1 MWIRCESKRSC
12 RIHDWFAKIEIT
24 FHFDRRIMQPLQ
36 GIRVLDLSRV
46 LAGPYCTMVL
56 GDLGADV
63 IKVEPPEGDET
74 RGWGPPFVEGE
85 SAYYLCVNHNK
96 RGVVIN
102 LKTDEGKQILCD
114 LALRS
119 DVLVENFRPG
129 TLEKFGLDFETLHE
143 LNPKLIY
150 CSITGFGQIGSMKG
164 KPGYDFMIQALGG
177 LMSITGEPEGEPMKT
192 GVAVVDL
199 FAGQN
204 AIIAILAALQARTLT
219 GRGQHLDISLF
230 DSQLGWLANVA
241 SNYLISGKLP
251 KRHGNAH
258 ANIVPYQSFQASD
271 GWFAIAVGNDRQFV
285 RLCEMLNK
293 SEIALD
299 EKFAT
304 NSARVQNRDELIS
317 LLISIFITRN
327 TNEWLSALEK
337 AEIPCGPI
345 QNFEQV
351 FSMPIVKEREMLVKM
366 DHPTI
371 GELPLVGSPLKMSDT
386 PVEYRLPP
394 PLMGEHTE
402 DVLRELGFSIIKRD
416 YN

>member
-1 MWIRCESKRSC
+1 
-12 RIHDWFAKIEIT
+12 
-24 FHFDRRIMQPLQ
+24 MQPLQ

-46 LAGPYCTMVL
+46 LAGPYCTMDL
-56 GDLGADV
+56 GELGADV

-74 RGWGPPFVEGE
+74 RGWGPPFAEGE
-85 SAYYLCVNHNK
+85 SAYYLCVNRNK
-96 RGVVIN
+96 RGMVVN
-102 LKTDEGKQILCD
+102 LKTDEGCVILRKLVKQ
-114 LALRS
+114 S

-129 TLEKFGLDFETLHE
+129 ILEKFGLDYESAHA
-143 LNPKLIY
+143 LNPRLIY
-150 CSITGFGQIGSMKG
+150 CSITGFGQTGSMRD

-177 LMSITGEPEGEPMKT
+177 LMSITGVPDGEPMKT

-204 AIIAILAALQARTLT
+204 AIIAILAALQARAMT
-219 GRGQHLDISLF
+219 GRGQHLDIALF

-258 ANIVPYQSFQASD
+258 PNIVPYQSFQASD

-285 RLCEMLNK
+285 RLCEMLEK
-293 SEIALD
+293 PEFAVD
-299 EKFAT
+299 ERFAA
-304 NSARVQNRDELIS
+304 NSGRVQNRDELIA
-317 LLISIFITRN
+317 LLKSIFVTRSAS
-327 TNEWLSALEK
+327 EWLSLLEQ

-345 QNFEQV
+345 NNFEQV
-351 FSMPIVKEREMLVKM
+351 FSMPTVQEREMLVKM
-366 DHPTI
+366 NHPTI

-386 PVEYRLPP
+386 PVEYRLHP

-402 DVLRELGFSIIKRD
+402 DVLRELGGGGIP
-416 YN
+416 

>member
-1 MWIRCESKRSC
+1 
-12 RIHDWFAKIEIT
+12 
-24 FHFDRRIMQPLQ
+24 MQPLQ

-74 RGWGPPFVEGE
+74 RGWGPPFAGGE
-85 SAYYLCVNHNK
+85 SAYYLCVNRNK
-96 RGVVIN
+96 RGIVIN
-102 LKTDEGKQILCD
+102 LKTDEGKKILRD

-129 TLEKFGLDFETLHE
+129 TLEKFGLDFTTLHE
-143 LNPKLIY
+143 INPKLIY
-150 CSITGFGQIGSMKG
+150 CSITGFGQTGSMKD

-271 GWFAIAVGNDRQFV
+271 GWFAIAVGNDKQFV
-285 RLCEMLNK
+285 RLCEMLGK
-293 SEIALD
+293 PEIAAD

-304 NSARVQNRDELIS
+304 NSGRVRNRVEIIP
-317 LLISIFITRN
+317 LLASIFKDASVF
-327 TNEWLSALEK
+327 EWLTKLNE

-351 FSMPIVKEREMLVKM
+351 FSMPTVKEREMLVKM

-371 GELPLVGSPLKMSDT
+371 GKLPLVGSPLKMSDT
-386 PVEYRLPP
+386 PVQYRLHQ
-394 PLMGEHTE
+394 PLMGEHTQE
-402 DVLRELGFSIIKRD
+402 VLRELKAE
-416 YN
+416 

>member
-1 MWIRCESKRSC
+1 
-12 RIHDWFAKIEIT
+12 
-24 FHFDRRIMQPLQ
+24 MQPLQ

-85 SAYYLCVNHNK
+85 SAYYLCVNRNK
-96 RGVVIN
+96 RGIVIN
-102 LKTDEGKQILCD
+102 LKTDEGKKVLRD
-114 LALRS
+114 LALQS
-119 DVLVENFRPG
+119 DVLVENFRVG
-129 TLEKFGLDFETLHE
+129 TLEKFGLDFATLHE
-143 LNPKLIY
+143 LNPELIY
-150 CSITGFGQIGSMKG
+150 CSITGFGQTGSMKD

-177 LMSITGEPEGEPMKT
+177 LMSITGVPDGEPMKT

-271 GWFAIAVGNDRQFV
+271 GWFSIAVGNDKQFGA
-285 RLCEMLNK
+285 LCKVIGK
-293 SEIALD
+293 SELVSD
-299 EKFAT
+299 PRFAK
-304 NSARVQNRDELIS
+304 NSGRVENRAEIIS
-317 LLISIFITRN
+317 LLASIFKNASIS
-327 TNEWLSALEK
+327 EWLTKLDE

-351 FSMPIVKEREMLVKM
+351 FSMPTVKEREMLVKM

-386 PVEYRLPP
+386 PVEYRLHP

-402 DVLRELGFSIIKRD
+402 DVLRELKAE
-416 YN
+416 

>member
-1 MWIRCESKRSC
+1 
-12 RIHDWFAKIEIT
+12 
-24 FHFDRRIMQPLQ
+24 MQPLQ

-74 RGWGPPFVEGE
+74 RAWGPPFAEGE
-85 SAYYLCVNHNK
+85 SAYYLCVNRNK
-96 RGVVIN
+96 RGIVIN
-102 LKTDEGKQILCD
+102 LKSDEGKKVLRD
-114 LALRS
+114 LALQS

-150 CSITGFGQIGSMKG
+150 CSITGFGQTGSMRD

-204 AIIAILAALQARTLT
+204 AVIAILAALQARTLS
-219 GRGQHLDISLF
+219 GQGQRIDISLF

-241 SNYLISGKLP
+241 SNYLISGNLP

-271 GWFAIAVGNDRQFV
+271 GWFAIAVGNDRQFA
-285 RLCEMLNK
+285 RLCGVIGY
-293 SEIALD
+293 SELEIDPRFLKNSDRVENREILIPLLVSIFKTASVSEWLKKLD
-299 EKFAT
+299 E
-304 NSARVQNRDELIS
+304 
-317 LLISIFITRN
+317 
-327 TNEWLSALEK
+327 
-337 AEIPCGPI
+337 AEIPCGAI
-345 QNFEQV
+345 NNFEQV
-351 FSMPIVKEREMLVKM
+351 FSMPNVKEREMLVTM
-366 DHPTI
+366 NHPTI

-394 PLMGEHTE
+394 PLMGQHTE
-402 DVLRELGFSIIKRD
+402 EVLKELGYAKLE
-416 YN
+416 

>member
-1 MWIRCESKRSC
+1 
-12 RIHDWFAKIEIT
+12 
-24 FHFDRRIMQPLQ
+24 MQPLK

-56 GDLGADV
+56 GDLGAEV

-74 RGWGPPFVEGE
+74 RGWGPPFAGGE
-85 SAYYLCVNHNK
+85 SAYYLCVNRNK
-96 RGVVIN
+96 RDIVIN
-102 LKTDEGKQILCD
+102 LKTDEGKSILRE
-114 LALRS
+114 LARQS

-129 TLEKFGLDFETLHE
+129 TLEKFGLDFETLHR
-143 LNPKLIY
+143 LNPRLIY
-150 CSITGFGQIGSMKG
+150 CSITGFGQTGSMKD
-164 KPGYDFMIQALGG
+164 KPGYDFMIQASGG
-177 LMSITGEPEGEPMKT
+177 LMSITGEPDGEPMKT

-271 GWFAIAVGNDRQFV
+271 GWFAIAVGNDKQFV
-285 RLCEMLNK
+285 RLCEMLGK
-293 SEIALD
+293 PEIAAD
-299 EKFAT
+299 EKFAM
-304 NSARVQNRDELIS
+304 NSGRVQNRAEIIS
-317 LLISIFITRN
+317 LLSSIFKKASVS
-327 TNEWLSALEK
+327 EWLKKLDK

-351 FSMPIVKEREMLVKM
+351 FSMPTVKEREMLVKM

-371 GELPLVGSPLKMSDT
+371 GEIPLVGSPLKMSDT
-386 PVEYRLPP
+386 PVEYRLHP
-394 PLMGEHTE
+394 PLMGEHS
-402 DVLRELGFSIIKRD
+402 DQVLRKLGYLDDGRD
-416 YN
+416 E

>member
-1 MWIRCESKRSC
+1 
-12 RIHDWFAKIEIT
+12 
-24 FHFDRRIMQPLQ
+24 MQPLQ

-74 RGWGPPFVEGE
+74 RAWGPPFAEGE
-85 SAYYLCVNHNK
+85 SAYYLCVNRNK
-96 RGVVIN
+96 RGIVIN
-102 LKTDEGKQILCD
+102 LKTDEGKKILRD
-114 LALRS
+114 LALQS

-129 TLEKFGLDFETLHE
+129 TLEKFGLDFATLHE

-150 CSITGFGQIGSMKG
+150 CSITGFGQTGSMRD
-164 KPGYDFMIQALGG
+164 KPGYDFMIQAQGG
-177 LMSITGEPEGEPMKT
+177 LMSITGEPEGVPMKT

-199 FAGQN
+199 FAGQS
-204 AIIAILAALQARTLT
+204 AIIAILAGLQARTLT
-219 GRGQHLDISLF
+219 GRGQHLDIALF

-258 ANIVPYQSFQASD
+258 PNIVPYQSFQASD

-285 RLCEMLNK
+285 RLCEMLGK
-293 SEIALD
+293 PELGSD
-299 EKFAT
+299 ERFAT
-304 NSARVQNRDELIS
+304 NSARVQNRAEIIEILT
-317 LLISIFITRN
+317 SIFRT
-327 TNEWLSALEK
+327 ESVSAWLRKLDE

-345 QNFEQV
+345 NNFEQV
-351 FSMPIVKEREMLVKM
+351 FSMPNVQEREMLVKM
-366 DHPTI
+366 NHPTI

-402 DVLRELGFSIIKRD
+402 EVVRELRYGKNRND
-416 YN
+416 ERR

>member
-1 MWIRCESKRSC
+1 
-12 RIHDWFAKIEIT
+12 
-24 FHFDRRIMQPLQ
+24 MQPLQ

-74 RGWGPPFVEGE
+74 RGWGPPFAEGE
-85 SAYYLCVNHNK
+85 SAYYLCVNRNK
-96 RGVVIN
+96 RGIVIN
-102 LKTDEGKQILCD
+102 LKTDEGKKILRD
-114 LALRS
+114 LAVQS

-129 TLEKFGLDFETLHE
+129 TLEKFGLDFATLHE

-150 CSITGFGQIGSMKG
+150 CSITGFGQTGSMRD

-219 GRGQHLDISLF
+219 GRGQHLDIALF

-241 SNYLISGKLP
+241 SNHLISGKLP
-251 KRHGNAH
+251 KRYGNAH
-258 ANIVPYQSFQASD
+258 PNIVPYQSFQASD
-271 GWFAIAVGNDRQFV
+271 GWFAIAVGNDRQFA
-285 RLCEMLNK
+285 RLCEVIGN
-293 SEIALD
+293 SELEIDPRFLKNSDRVENRKILIPLLASIFKNASVSEWLTRLD
-299 EKFAT
+299 EA
-304 NSARVQNRDELIS
+304 Q
-317 LLISIFITRN
+317 
-327 TNEWLSALEK
+327 
-337 AEIPCGPI
+337 IPCGPI

-351 FSMPIVKEREMLVKM
+351 FSMPTVKEREMLVKM

-386 PVEYRLPP
+386 PVEYRLSP

-402 DVLRELGFSIIKRD
+402 EVLRELGRSV
-416 YN
+416 

>member
-1 MWIRCESKRSC
+1 
-12 RIHDWFAKIEIT
+12 
-24 FHFDRRIMQPLQ
+24 MQPLQ

-74 RGWGPPFVEGE
+74 RGWGPPFAEGE
-85 SAYYLCVNHNK
+85 SAYYLCVNRNK
-96 RGVVIN
+96 RDIVID
-102 LKTDEGKQILCD
+102 LKTDDGKRILRE
-114 LALRS
+114 LALQS

-143 LNPKLIY
+143 LHPRLIY
-150 CSITGFGQIGSMKG
+150 CSITGFGQTGSMKDR
-164 KPGYDFMIQALGG
+164 PGYDFMIQALGG

-204 AIIAILAALQARTLT
+204 AIIAILAALQARILT

-241 SNYLISGKLP
+241 SNYLISGNLP

-258 ANIVPYQSFQASD
+258 PNIVPYQSFQASD
-271 GWFAIAVGNDRQFV
+271 GWFAIAVGNDKQFEG
-285 RLCEMLNK
+285 LCGVIGKLELVT
-293 SEIALD
+293 D
-299 EKFAT
+299 QRFAK
-304 NSARVQNRDELIS
+304 NSGRVENRDELIPVLKS
-317 LLISIFITRN
+317 VFATRSVS
-327 TNEWLSALEK
+327 EWLDILEK

-345 QNFEQV
+345 NNFEQV
-351 FSMPIVKEREMLVKM
+351 FSMPTVKEREMLVKM
-366 DHPTI
+366 NHPTI
-371 GELPLVGSPLKMSDT
+371 GELSLVGSPLKMSDT
-386 PVEYRLPP
+386 PVVYRLPP

-402 DVLRELGFSIIKRD
+402 EVLRELGYGNHNGRIKNVR
-416 YN
+416 

>member
-1 MWIRCESKRSC
+1 
-12 RIHDWFAKIEIT
+12 
-24 FHFDRRIMQPLQ
+24 MQPLQ

-56 GDLGADV
+56 GDLGAEV

-74 RGWGPPFVEGE
+74 RGWGPPFAGGE
-85 SAYYLCVNHNK
+85 SAYYLCVNRNK
-96 RGVVIN
+96 RDVVIN
-102 LKTDEGKQILCD
+102 LKTDEGKTVLRE
-114 LALRS
+114 LAMQS

-129 TLEKFGLDFETLHE
+129 TLQKFGLDFETLHA

-150 CSITGFGQIGSMKG
+150 CSITGFGQTGSMKD
-164 KPGYDFMIQALGG
+164 KPGYDFMIQASGG

-204 AIIAILAALQARTLT
+204 AIIAILAALQARTL
-219 GRGQHLDISLF
+219 GGEGQHLDIALF

-258 ANIVPYQSFQASD
+258 ANIVPYQSFQARD
-271 GWFAIAVGNDRQFV
+271 GWFAIAVGNDRQFA
-285 RLCEMLNK
+285 RLCELLGK
-293 SEIALD
+293 PELGVD
-299 EKFAT
+299 EKFST
-304 NSARVQNRDELIS
+304 NSARVQNREEIIAILAG
-317 LLISIFITRN
+317 IFKTASVS
-327 TNEWLSALEK
+327 EWLQKLDE

-345 QNFEQV
+345 NNFEQV
-351 FSMPIVKEREMLVKM
+351 FSMPQVKEREMLVKM
-366 DHPTI
+366 NHPTI
-371 GELPLVGSPLKMSDT
+371 GELPLVGSPLKMSAT

-402 DVLRELGFSIIKRD
+402 EILRELELGKNSRHE
-416 YN
+416 

>member
-1 MWIRCESKRSC
+1 
-12 RIHDWFAKIEIT
+12 
-24 FHFDRRIMQPLQ
+24 MQSLQ

-56 GDLGADV
+56 GDLGAEV

-74 RGWGPPFVEGE
+74 RGWGPPFAEGQ
-85 SAYYLCVNHNK
+85 SAYYLCVNRNK
-96 RGVVIN
+96 RDIVMD
-102 LKTDEGKQILCD
+102 LKTDEGKRVLRE
-114 LALRS
+114 LALQS

-129 TLEKFGLDFETLHE
+129 TLAKFGLDFETLHA

-150 CSITGFGQIGSMKG
+150 CSITGFGQNGSMQD

-204 AIIAILAALQARTLT
+204 AIIAILAALHARTLT
-219 GRGQHLDISLF
+219 GRGQQLDISLF

-241 SNYLISGKLP
+241 SNYLISGQLP
-251 KRHGNAH
+251 KRYGNAH
-258 ANIVPYQSFQASD
+258 PNIVPYQSFQAAD
-271 GWFAIAVGNDRQFV
+271 GWFVIAVGNDRQFL
-285 RLCEMLNK
+285 RLCEVLGK
-293 SEIALD
+293 PELGTD
-299 EKFAT
+299 DKFAT
-304 NSARVQNRDELIS
+304 NSGRVQNREELIP
-317 LLISIFITRN
+317 LLKSIFATRSAS
-327 TNEWLSALEK
+327 EWISVLEQ

-351 FSMPIVKEREMLVKM
+351 FSMPVVGEREMLVRMK
-366 DHPTI
+366 HPTI

-394 PLMGEHTE
+394 PLMGEHTQE
-402 DVLRELGFSIIKRD
+402 VLRELELLKGDHSPGSE
-416 YN
+416 

>member
-1 MWIRCESKRSC
+1 
-12 RIHDWFAKIEIT
+12 
-24 FHFDRRIMQPLQ
+24 MQPLQ

-56 GDLGADV
+56 GDLGAEV

-74 RGWGPPFVEGE
+74 RGWGPPFAGGE
-85 SAYYLCVNHNK
+85 SAYYLCVNRNK
-96 RGVVIN
+96 RDIVIN
-102 LKTDEGKQILCD
+102 LKTDEGKAVLRE
-114 LALRS
+114 LAMQS

-129 TLEKFGLDFETLHE
+129 TLEKFGLDFATLYA

-150 CSITGFGQIGSMKG
+150 CSITGFGQTGSMKD

-177 LMSITGEPEGEPMKT
+177 LMSITGEPDGEPMKT

-219 GRGQHLDISLF
+219 GEGQHLDIALF

-285 RLCEMLNK
+285 RLCELLG
-293 SEIALD
+293 SPELAVD
-299 EKFAT
+299 EKFST
-304 NSARVQNRDELIS
+304 NSARVQNRAEIIPILA
-317 LLISIFITRN
+317 SIFKTDSVS
-327 TNEWLSALEK
+327 EWLRKLDE

-345 QNFEQV
+345 NNFEQV
-351 FSMPIVKEREMLVKM
+351 FSMPQVKEREMLVQM
-366 DHPTI
+366 QHPTI
-371 GELPLVGSPLKMSDT
+371 GTLPLVGSPLKMSAT

-402 DVLRELGFSIIKRD
+402 EILRELNRGT
-416 YN
+416 NEQ